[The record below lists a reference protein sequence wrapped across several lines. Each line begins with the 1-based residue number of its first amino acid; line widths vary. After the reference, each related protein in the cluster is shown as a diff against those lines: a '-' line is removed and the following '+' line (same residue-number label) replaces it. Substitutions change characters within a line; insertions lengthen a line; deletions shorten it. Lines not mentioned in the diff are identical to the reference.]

1 MLELLVCEFM
11 KLKRK
16 KLIPAIVALSVLFPL
31 LVVYVTKSGMSGD
44 MSAAYLQQ
52 RFDYSYSLMLS
63 YGLVL
68 LEPCLLGILAS
79 LLFFLERDNDTF
91 KNIRV
96 IPVTTTKLVL
106 AKILVLLIYSLIYTL
121 ANVLFTVLFTWILG
135 AGTVYELGFK
145 IGLACLFSVGITVA
159 SLPVIVCIVYFNKT
173 YLISMLLSFFYA
185 ILSWG
190 MLAVVSMN
198 LSLIRIINCFPILC
212 VMNWTSGLLLR
223 HSPQKNLAPEA
234 YAMIPSNLE
243 AFAVLGVTLAVSLFL
258 IFRFYRR
265 WTR

>member
-1 MLELLVCEFM
+1 MRGLPELLVCEFM

-96 IPVTTTKLVL
+96 IPVTTTMLVL
-106 AKILVLLIYSLIYTL
+106 AKLLVLLIYSLIYTL

-173 YLISMLLSFFYA
+173 AFFRKHT
-185 ILSWG
+185 G
-190 MLAVVSMN
+190 
-198 LSLIRIINCFPILC
+198 
-212 VMNWTSGLLLR
+212 
-223 HSPQKNLAPEA
+223 
-234 YAMIPSNLE
+234 
-243 AFAVLGVTLAVSLFL
+243 
-258 IFRFYRR
+258 
-265 WTR
+265 